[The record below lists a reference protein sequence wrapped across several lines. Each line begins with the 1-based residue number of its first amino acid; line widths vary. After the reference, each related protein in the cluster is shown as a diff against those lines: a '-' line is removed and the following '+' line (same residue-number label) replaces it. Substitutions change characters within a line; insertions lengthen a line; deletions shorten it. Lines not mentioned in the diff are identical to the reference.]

1 MLIYTDIKMKEVIR
15 KILKEDNENMKEKI
29 KSSFQTLLYII
40 ESNTNTK
47 FIEEVSLE
55 KVNFYDNYGTI
66 EGFINVKSY
75 CEDPDVG
82 SFTRIVDEI
91 DTELYSIIKK
101 YEFNRDGSLK
111 KQQERDA
118 HLIFLFSGCQWDYRT
133 NELHM
138 KYVLIQDGFR
148 SL

>member
-1 MLIYTDIKMKEVIR
+1 MKEVIK
-15 KILKEDNENMKEKI
+15 KILKEENENTKEKVNT
-29 KSSFQTLLYII
+29 SFQTLLYII
-40 ESNTNTK
+40 ESNTNNK

-55 KVNFYDNYGTI
+55 KVNFYENYGTI

-82 SFTRIVDEI
+82 AFTRIVDEI

-111 KQQERDA
+111 KHQERDVY
-118 HLIFLFSGCQWDYRT
+118 LMFLFSGCQWDYRT

-138 KYVLIQDGFR
+138 KYILIQDEFR
-148 SL
+148 S

>member
-1 MLIYTDIKMKEVIR
+1 MKEVIK
-15 KILKEDNENMKEKI
+15 KILKEENENTKETVKT
-29 KSSFQTLLYII
+29 SFQTLLYII
-40 ESNTNTK
+40 ESNTNNK

-55 KVNFYDNYGTI
+55 KVNFYENYGTI

-82 SFTRIVDEI
+82 AFTRIVDEI

-111 KQQERDA
+111 KHQERDVY
-118 HLIFLFSGCQWDYRT
+118 LIFLFSGCQWDYRT

-138 KYVLIQDGFR
+138 KYVIIQDEFR
-148 SL
+148 S

>member
-1 MLIYTDIKMKEVIR
+1 MKEVIK
-15 KILKEDNENMKEKI
+15 KILKEENENTKETVKT
-29 KSSFQTLLYII
+29 SFQTLLYII
-40 ESNTNTK
+40 ESNTNNK

-55 KVNFYDNYGTI
+55 KVNFYENYGTI

-111 KQQERDA
+111 KHQERDVY
-118 HLIFLFSGCQWDYRT
+118 LIFLFSGCQWDYRT

-138 KYVLIQDGFR
+138 RYVIVQDEFR
-148 SL
+148 S

>member
-1 MLIYTDIKMKEVIR
+1 MKEVIK
-15 KILKEDNENMKEKI
+15 KILKEENENTKETVKT
-29 KSSFQTLLYII
+29 SFQTLLYII
-40 ESNTNTK
+40 ESNTNNK

-55 KVNFYDNYGTI
+55 KVNFYENYGTI

-82 SFTRIVDEI
+82 AFTRIVDEI

-111 KQQERDA
+111 KHQERDVY
-118 HLIFLFSGCQWDYRT
+118 LMFLFSGCQWDYRT

-138 KYVLIQDGFR
+138 KYILIQDEFR
-148 SL
+148 S

>member
-1 MLIYTDIKMKEVIR
+1 MKEVIK
-15 KILKEDNENMKEKI
+15 KILKEENENTKETVKT
-29 KSSFQTLLYII
+29 SFQTLLYII
-40 ESNTNTK
+40 ESNTNNK

-55 KVNFYDNYGTI
+55 KVNFYENYGTI

-82 SFTRIVDEI
+82 AFTRIVDEI

-111 KQQERDA
+111 KHQERDVY
-118 HLIFLFSGCQWDYRT
+118 LIFLFSGCQWDYRT

-138 KYVLIQDGFR
+138 RYVIIQDEFR
-148 SL
+148 S

>member
-1 MLIYTDIKMKEVIR
+1 MKEVIK
-15 KILKEDNENMKEKI
+15 KILKEENENTKETVKT
-29 KSSFQTLLYII
+29 SFQTLLYII
-40 ESNTNTK
+40 ESNTKNK

-55 KVNFYDNYGTI
+55 KVNFYENYGTI

-82 SFTRIVDEI
+82 AFTRIVDEI

-111 KQQERDA
+111 KHQERDVY
-118 HLIFLFSGCQWDYRT
+118 LMFLFSGCQWDYRT

-138 KYVLIQDGFR
+138 KYILIQDEFR
-148 SL
+148 S